1 MACRI
6 GMSTNPAD
14 RIAYWKRVEGHT
26 DGSILA
32 SGLTYS
38 GAQSLEAREAR
49 SHGCRSGPGGDP
61 GLDRYRRVW
70 SVYHVWGGR

>member
-6 GMSTNPAD
+6 GMSTDPQE
-14 RIAYWKRVEGHT
+14 RINYWKREERHRY
-26 DGSILA
+26 SEILA

-38 GAQSLEAREAR
+38 QALAREEREAKR
-49 SHGCRSGPGGDP
+49 RGCRYHGG
-61 GLDRYRRVW
+61 GAFVAGAVW